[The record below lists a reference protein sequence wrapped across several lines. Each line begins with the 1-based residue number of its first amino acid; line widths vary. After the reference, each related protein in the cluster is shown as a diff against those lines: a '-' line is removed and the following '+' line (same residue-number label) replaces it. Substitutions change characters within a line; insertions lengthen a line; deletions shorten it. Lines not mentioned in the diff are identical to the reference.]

1 MACRVARRRAVRVPS
16 RSLSTFPPRS
26 TIIPDGGISP
36 VRLEEQVLNGS
47 LPDPPWPEPRSATSL
62 LPPTAM
68 RCVITELQPLR
79 AGRGSPHRPCSQGPF
94 ALMACYR
101 HRPCYS
107 GPMRQSRAHQR
118 TSRFRLY
125 RWPRGQETFPVL
137 HPRPCDRATAHTP
150 ESSRGAFARL
160 FPRDPAFAVITPVQR
175 SRFPAA
181 AFSRGRLSTLQRFR
195 HVAARSL
202 ARPPG
207 QPRLAT
213 ARALSSELSS
223 RWSPN
228 PNVRFATWLSGFY
241 HDRSFPGWF
250 GMFTGC
256 TLSPPSLLLRPH
268 APVYRSPPH
277 FPVVAGYSVGLMNE
291 RPSPL

>member
-1 MACRVARRRAVRVPS
+1 V
-16 RSLSTFPPRS
+16 
-26 TIIPDGGISP
+26 
-36 VRLEEQVLNGS
+36 
-47 LPDPPWPEPRSATSL
+47 
-62 LPPTAM
+62 
-68 RCVITELQPLR
+68 
-79 AGRGSPHRPCSQGPF
+79 
-94 ALMACYR
+94 ACYR

-181 AFSRGRLSTLQRFR
+181 AFSRGRLSTLQRFH

-268 APVYRSPPH
+268 APVSWPPTSFPGALVMSSASRSRHLPRFDHIPFGGRRH
-277 FPVVAGYSVGLMNE
+277 PYAGRPVACMHPTSSATALAIVQQRGTWHLHY
-291 RPSPL
+291 PLWR